1 MTATHSAP
9 SAHQILLAGEAMAL
23 FAAREEG
30 QLASAADFHESVAG
44 AELNVAIG
52 LKRLGQSPLYV
63 TRLGSDIFADRIRQL
78 IQRDGLST
86 NGLLTDSSAATGF
99 MLKSRVDSG
108 DPSTAYFRAGS
119 AASHL
124 SPDDIDRIPLEN
136 VWAIHLTG
144 VLPALSDSCRWFC
157 RDLARLATD
166 PGKCSFPAPARG
178 QYFLSFDPNIR
189 PSLWPDHEVMVHELR
204 RLCAQAD
211 LVLPGLGEAK
221 QLVGTD
227 DPKQAVR
234 LFCQLGARAVV
245 LKCGPSGAYIRDF
258 DGSETWVSGFH
269 VDHVLD
275 TVGAGDGFAA
285 GVLSALAEGKS
296 LAQAA
301 ERGCAIGA
309 IQTQSYSDNEGLP
322 TKQQLVDFIA
332 THSHQRAPTSA
343 ALAASTSSTST
354 VSEASAV

>member
-1 MTATHSAP
+1 MTAAIPTHR
-9 SAHQILLAGEAMAL
+9 ILLAGEAMAL
-23 FAAREEG
+23 FAASEEG
-30 QLASAADFHESVAG
+30 QLSSAADFHESVAG

-63 TRLGSDIFADRIRQL
+63 TRLGSDVFAARIRQL
-78 IQRDGLST
+78 IQRDGLSAD
-86 NGLLTDSSAATGF
+86 GLLTDSHAATGF
-99 MLKSRVDSG
+99 MLKSRVESG
-108 DPSTAYFRAGS
+108 DPSTAYFRTGS

-124 SPDDIDRIPLEN
+124 SPDDIDRIPLDG

-157 RDLARLATD
+157 RDLARLATA
-166 PGKCSFPAPARG
+166 PALGNCSFPAPARG
-178 QYFLSFDPNIR
+178 QYFLSFDPNLR
-189 PSLWPDHEVMVHELR
+189 PSLWPSHEVMIHELR

-227 DPKQAVR
+227 DPEQAVR

-245 LKCGPSGAYIRDF
+245 LKCGPSGAYVRDF
-258 DGSETWVSGFH
+258 DGIETWVPGFH

-285 GVLSALAEGKS
+285 GVLSALAEGKN
-296 LAQAA
+296 LVQAA
-301 ERGCAIGA
+301 ERGCAVGA

-322 TKQQLVDFIA
+322 TQQQLADFIA
-332 THSHQRAPTSA
+332 THLHQRTPT
-343 ALAASTSSTST
+343 ALT
-354 VSEASAV
+354 ASAMLVAPQIAQAVR